1 MGTKKGM
8 KRKTARKAY
17 MPKANMG
24 GGFTYGAGDGDTTP
38 QKAGMNNPRVGMV
51 DRFAKMGGTMGTTDV
66 MDVYKKG
73 GGTKKGM
80 VRKTARRAYKK

>member
-17 MPKANMG
+17 MKKANMG

-38 QKAGMNNPRVGMV
+38 RDAGMEMMARGGGLNMFTAGGSVLDPMMG
-51 DRFAKMGGTMGTTDV
+51 KM
-66 MDVYKKG
+66 KK